1 MTKPPAKRPP
11 GPAAT
16 AYTRLVAHIRAFEAD
31 LDPQH
36 DIAMGFAGSDAG
48 TLRIAGIGYHD
59 PDILT
64 FYGFDEDGQK
74 TQLIQH
80 VSQLSVILRAVPR
93 AEDTPRRIGF
103 RLQNGWQGGEAGDP
117 SV

>member
-1 MTKPPAKRPP
+1 MTRRPKSK

-16 AYTRLVAHIRAFEAD
+16 AYGRLVAHIRAFEAD
-31 LDPQH
+31 LDPSLE
-36 DIAMGFAGSDAG
+36 IAMGFAGGEAG

-93 AEDTPRRIGF
+93 TEEPPRRIGF
-103 RLQNGWQGGEAGDP
+103 RLQNGWQGGEAGDA

>member
-1 MTKPPAKRPP
+1 MTRTRTRKPK
-11 GPAAT
+11 GPAAV
-16 AYTRLVAHIRAFEAD
+16 AHGRLVAQIRAFEAD
-31 LDPQH
+31 LDPEH
-36 DIAMGFAGSDAG
+36 EIAMGFAGGEAG
-48 TLRIAGIGYHD
+48 TLLIAGIGFHD

-64 FYGFDEDGQK
+64 FFGVDEDGQK

-93 AEDTPRRIGF
+93 TEDPPRRIGF
-103 RLQNGWQGGEAGDP
+103 RLQNGWQGGDAGDA